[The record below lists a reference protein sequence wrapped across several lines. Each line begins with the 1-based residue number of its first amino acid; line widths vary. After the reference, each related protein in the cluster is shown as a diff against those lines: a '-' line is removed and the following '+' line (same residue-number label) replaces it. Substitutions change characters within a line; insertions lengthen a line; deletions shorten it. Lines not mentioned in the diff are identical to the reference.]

1 MSDLEN
7 KDLQNVDTEKVETKN
22 KEVISEDKPKF
33 KLNPEIKGMIGIF
46 VVIFVLGLI
55 MAISMGKLEQWFG
68 VDIFAGAK
76 VNNKIIYI
84 EEGDKNKIAS
94 YDLSSGKNE
103 TILEEGDIKDVAV
116 SYTGKK
122 LAFVAYEGETPQV
135 FIMNPDGKK
144 RKVITTIE
152 GSKAKPKFSPD
163 GKYISYIAN
172 GRVFRADLNGSN
184 SFSMLPTRQEQSQ
197 ALNGRDGKLVM
208 KDYVWSY
215 FEGMLGVV
223 SRGEDDERL
232 VLMSD
237 NNGDA
242 HEIPFPEGLKCSFIS
257 LSASTEVNAYIAVAK
272 SNLSPKGMTDTMDNY
287 MLFLVQVPE
296 EHNHANE
303 SMSMQDMG
311 VAPIPMGK
319 DRVSY
324 AILMSNGM
332 VMSLKPS
339 DPKMPAAI
347 YMLDGESGQASP
359 LLPFFCDKF
368 EFIYNNQILLHNIS
382 DKLQILRKD
391 DTEPKVIGNK
401 VQSYSVAPQK
411 EVKK

>member
-1 MSDLEN
+1 MSEEN
-7 KDLQNVDTEKVETKN
+7 RDQIEEKNITSQE
-22 KEVISEDKPKF
+22 KPPF

-46 VVIFVLGLI
+46 CVIFILGMI
-55 MAISMGKLEQWFG
+55 MAVSMGKMEQWFG
-68 VDIFAGAK
+68 VDVFAGAK
-76 VNNKIIYI
+76 INNKIVYV
-84 EEGDKNKIAS
+84 EEGEKNKIVS
-94 YDLSSGKNE
+94 YDLSSGKSE
-103 TILEEGDIKDVAV
+103 TILEEADLKDVAV
-116 SYTGKK
+116 STNGKK

-208 KDYVWSY
+208 KDYVWSNSG
-215 FEGMLGVV
+215 EGMLGVV

-242 HEIPFPEGLKCSFIS
+242 HEIPFPPELKCKFIS
-257 LSASTEVNAYIAVAK
+257 ISASPEMNAYIAVAK
-272 SNLSPKGMTDTMDNY
+272 SNDMY
-287 MLFLVQVPE
+287 ILFIVQVPE
-296 EHNHANE
+296 EHEHNTDA
-303 SMSMQDMG
+303 MTMQDMG
-311 VAPIPMGK
+311 VVPMPVGK
-319 DRVSY
+319 DPVSY
-324 AILMSNGM
+324 AILVSKGI
-332 VMSLKPS
+332 VMSVNPS
-339 DPKMPAAI
+339 KGIPAGI

-359 LLPFFCDKF
+359 VLPVFCDKF
-368 EFIYNNQILLHNIS
+368 EFIYNDMVVLHNN
-382 DKLQILRKD
+382 DGVLQVLKK
-391 DTEPKVIGNK
+391 TAQEPSSLADK
-401 VQSYSVAPQK
+401 VQSYSVAPPK